1 MNIAD
6 RIQSLRKQK
15 GMSQIELA
23 DAIGVSRQAVSK
35 WESEQTI
42 PDLDKIVAMSEIFGT
57 TTDYLLKGVEPVEN
71 EGGQAAAATAG
82 AAATAAASMGAGVS
96 AANFAAPA
104 GPAVTQM
111 TKEEAIALV
120 AKLSQEYRSLER
132 LQKQISDNEAV
143 INKPVTIEYARHSA
157 FRYFWPFFIYAFLA
171 MWGMILLTAI
181 FGSGDSAIVWAILV
195 YAVPIGLLIGGGVY
209 ARKRRDE
216 ENEAAAEMANQRVR
230 RVDELK
236 KQNSELRSKLSAY
249 QMRVGNMDDCIPP
262 ALKNSARMDRIKVLL
277 ESGKAKDL
285 EEAFAL
291 CTERH

>member
-1 MNIAD
+1 MMNIAD

-57 TTDYLLKGVEPVEN
+57 TTDYLLKGIEPVEN
-71 EGGQAAAATAG
+71 EGGQAAAATA
-82 AAATAAASMGAGVS
+82 AASTAI
-96 AANFAAPA
+96 PA
-104 GPAVTQM
+104 GPAVPQM

-120 AKLSQEYRSLER
+120 AKLSQEYRGLER
-132 LQKQISDNEAV
+132 LQKQISDNDAV

-181 FGSGDSAIVWAILV
+181 FGSGESAIVWAILV

-216 ENEAAAEMANQRVR
+216 ENDAASEMARDR
-230 RVDELK
+230 MSRVDELK

-291 CTERH
+291 CTERR

>member
-1 MNIAD
+1 MMNIAD

-57 TTDYLLKGVEPVEN
+57 TTDYLLKGIEPIE
-71 EGGQAAAATAG
+71 EESG
-82 AAATAAASMGAGVS
+82 AATAAAVPG
-96 AANFAAPA
+96 APA
-104 GPAVTQM
+104 VPKM
-111 TKEEAIALV
+111 TKEESIALV
-120 AKLSQEYRSLER
+120 TKLSQEYRNLER
-132 LQKQISDNEAV
+132 LRKQISDNEAT
-143 INKPVTIEYARHSA
+143 ISKPVDYSYARRSA
-157 FRYFWPFFIYAFLA
+157 FRFFWPFFIYAFLA

-216 ENEAAAEMANQRVR
+216 ENDAASEMARDR
-230 RVDELK
+230 MSRVDELK

-277 ESGKAKDL
+277 ESGKAKNL

>member
-57 TTDYLLKGVEPVEN
+57 TTDYLLKGIEPVEN
-71 EGGQAAAATAG
+71 EGGQTSAATAG
-82 AAATAAASMGAGVS
+82 AAVTAAASTTT
-96 AANFAAPA
+96 PA
-104 GPAVTQM
+104 GPAVPQK

-171 MWGMILLTAI
+171 LWGMILLTAI

>member
-1 MNIAD
+1 MMNIAD

-57 TTDYLLKGVEPVEN
+57 TTDYLLKGIEPVEN

-82 AAATAAASMGAGVS
+82 AAATAAASTAIP
-96 AANFAAPA
+96 ATPA
-104 GPAVTQM
+104 GPAVPQM

-120 AKLSQEYRSLER
+120 AKLSQEYRGLER
-132 LQKQISDNEAV
+132 LQKQISDNDAV

-216 ENEAAAEMANQRVR
+216 ENDAASEMARDR
-230 RVDELK
+230 MSRVDELK

>member
-1 MNIAD
+1 MMNIAD

-57 TTDYLLKGVEPVEN
+57 TTDYLLKGIEPVEN
-71 EGGQAAAATAG
+71 EGGQAA
-82 AAATAAASMGAGVS
+82 TAAASTAIP
-96 AANFAAPA
+96 ATPA
-104 GPAVTQM
+104 GPAVPQM

-120 AKLSQEYRSLER
+120 AKLSQEYRGLER

-181 FGSGDSAIVWAILV
+181 FGGGDSAIVWAILV

-216 ENEAAAEMANQRVR
+216 ENDAASEMARDR
-230 RVDELK
+230 MSRVDELK

>member
-1 MNIAD
+1 MMNIAD

-57 TTDYLLKGVEPVEN
+57 TTDYLLKGIEPVEN
-71 EGGQAAAATAG
+71 EGGQAAAATA
-82 AAATAAASMGAGVS
+82 AALATTP
-96 AANFAAPA
+96 AAPA
-104 GPAVTQM
+104 GPAVPQM

-120 AKLSQEYRSLER
+120 TKLSQEYRGLER

-181 FGSGDSAIVWAILV
+181 FGGGDSAIVWAILV

-216 ENEAAAEMANQRVR
+216 ENDAASEMARDR
-230 RVDELK
+230 MSRVDELK

>member
-1 MNIAD
+1 MMNIAD

-57 TTDYLLKGVEPVEN
+57 TTDYLLKGIEPVEN
-71 EGGQAAAATAG
+71 EGGQAAAAT
-82 AAATAAASMGAGVS
+82 TAAAS
-96 AANFAAPA
+96 AAIPAAPA
-104 GPAVTQM
+104 APAVPQM

-120 AKLSQEYRSLER
+120 AKLSQEYRGLER

-195 YAVPIGLLIGGGVY
+195 YAVPIGLLIGGGIY

-216 ENEAAAEMANQRVR
+216 ENDAASEMARDR
-230 RVDELK
+230 MSRVDELK